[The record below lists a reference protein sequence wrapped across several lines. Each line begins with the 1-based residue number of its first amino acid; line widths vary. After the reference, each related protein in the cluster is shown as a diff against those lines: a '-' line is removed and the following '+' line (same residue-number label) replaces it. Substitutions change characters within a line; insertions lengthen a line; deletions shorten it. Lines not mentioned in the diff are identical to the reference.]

1 MYVVVYGRLNIK
13 ATVWYAKRGEG
24 VQPKAHELLTDDG
37 GDDVPA
43 LEAGL
48 DGGTPDFV
56 VDLLHHAL

>member
-1 MYVVVYGRLNIK
+1 MVRQE
-13 ATVWYAKRGEG
+13 GEG

-37 GDDVPA
+37 GDDVPP

-48 DGGTPDFV
+48 DGGTADFV